1 MNFFG
6 YFFGYTSDVYISDT
20 SKAVI
25 CGSAICGSVILLS
38 IVYFST
44 GDKKAP
50 LNEIGID
57 KLIKEKYAIR
67 TQTDHSSLLNFKL
80 FNFEI
85 NNDNTH
91 IGSEDKLLNIFHPHF
106 RALLSPEDYMIQE
119 LDGFLHYL
127 LFDFKAL
134 VNCHIPLFIF
144 FSLTCI
150 SIINYSVIL
159 FILDKRNPSILGL
172 DRSKLQKKKLIKKRY
187 LNPKIIKR
195 GVEISNMQAVN
206 EQSVYSLLTNLQLAN
221 ANSGD

>member
-1 MNFFG
+1 MHFFV

-25 CGSAICGSVILLS
+25 CGSAVCGSVILLG
-38 IVYFST
+38 IIYFST

-50 LNEIGID
+50 LSEIEID
-57 KLIKEKYAIR
+57 KLINEKYAIG
-67 TQTDHSSLLNFKL
+67 TQTDYSSLLNFKL
-80 FNFEI
+80 FNFKI

-119 LDGFLHYL
+119 LDGLLHCF

-134 VNCHIPLFIF
+134 ANCYVPFSIF
-144 FSLTCI
+144 LGLTCI

-172 DRSKLQKKKLIKKRY
+172 YRSKLQKEKLIRERY
-187 LNPKIIKR
+187 LNSKIIKR
-195 GVEISNMQAVN
+195 GVEISNTQEVN
-206 EQSVYSLLTNLQLAN
+206 KQSVYSLLINPQLIS
-221 ANSGD
+221 ANSVD